1 MIENPNIRLE
11 VTLWFFFIFF
21 LTLQCTSLKAIL
33 EHELCI
39 WVASGPFQS
48 SLFLQKAEGLV
59 PFVRLFL
66 HCQDTEKV
74 GQLVTHH
81 LEMRDAIYSPGLGLA
96 FWRQ

>member
-1 MIENPNIRLE
+1 M
-11 VTLWFFFIFF
+11 FFFSFFF

-33 EHELCI
+33 ERELCI

-66 HCQDTEKV
+66 HCQDMEKV